1 MSFQQFYTRVSGI
14 IGKLIVEVNILKKQ
28 WIQIVGK
35 SNTGL
40 SFIVFFSDKGLLPG
54 VIEALIEYETPEF
67 TIHYEKKEEIKNGS
81 EGYL

>member
-1 MSFQQFYTRVSGI
+1 M
-14 IGKLIVEVNILKKQ
+14 
-28 WIQIVGK
+28 GK
-35 SNTGL
+35 SNTG
-40 SFIVFFSDKGLLPG
+40 SNFIVLFSDKGLLPG